1 VRALDHPGVGI
12 AVPRL
17 LSSDGSLQPS
27 VAPFTTPF
35 VALIRAS
42 GLSRAVPDRWQPRV
56 GTHWSHSSSREIEA
70 ATGAVMLVAG
80 RVWERLGGLREDS
93 FMYAEDLDLCW
104 RAREAGWTT
113 WFVAESEF
121 VHLGGTSS
129 DRL

>member
-1 VRALDHPGVGI
+1 
-12 AVPRL
+12 
-17 LSSDGSLQPS
+17 
-27 VAPFTTPF
+27 
-35 VALIRAS
+35 
-42 GLSRAVPDRWQPRV
+42 V